1 MDNVVLEI
9 IDFGNCSSYDDFMAT
24 VDKITRVSSS
34 EVVAYMTNMKQF
46 HDGYVK
52 KLLAKY
58 RTRSSKDDLPEKN
71 IVDMLSENSA
81 WLFPLIICC
90 DEIVL
95 INGRRMSA
103 YSVLKHIGKHF
114 DDEYIRIFTKDI
126 DDYVACYIHILNIFY
141 SNGLGRNIDH
151 VLVHGRV
158 GRDQYCVS
166 GNHSSHLRT
175 DHSSSH
181 TLTDHS
187 SHSVTSRSIRFTH
200 ADDISCRCSLN
211 NDEEDDVSHD
221 PSHTFT
227 SSLGNDSPHT
237 SPDHSPRDSS
247 PDHDE
252 EYVNGVFI
260 GTNAE
265 ALCRIN
271 CKNMIS
277 LLPVAKITDVDD
289 ATGFKEMLLQKY
301 RPTMFLTTPSDDFIL
316 ATLAKS
322 SPLRIFEMDPNT
334 FFGGD
339 SVFVAKEDWIGRSKR
354 RVLDDTTKMIMD
366 MLVYEENFKH
376 MKAIADIKSGI
387 TLANPYSM
395 FSVMNVSRKMCKVTV
410 ALKDVLCLIKKSN
423 STNRDQCASDKARV
437 PYLASVDYNN
447 GITGFVEKH
456 DTVAS
461 PGNPVISIGL
471 FRTGKGHA
479 FVHCYNFAHASNVAL
494 FRMNSTTIN
503 PFNLAFAITAK
514 LTSEKLPDYI
524 SAKWLQTLSVD
535 VFVSEQ

>member
-1 MDNVVLEI
+1 MDNVVSEI
-9 IDFGNCSSYDDFMAT
+9 IDFGNCSSYDDFMVT
-24 VDKITRVSSS
+24 VDKIIRVSSP
-34 EVVAYMTNMKQF
+34 EVVAYMTNMKRF
-46 HDGYVK
+46 HGDHVK
-52 KLLAKY
+52 KLFAKSN
-58 RTRSSKDDLPEKN
+58 TQSSKDDLPEKN

-141 SNGLGRNIDH
+141 GNGLGRNVDH

-158 GRDQYCVS
+158 GHDQYCVTS
-166 GNHSSHLRT
+166 KDSSHII
-175 DHSSSH
+175 DEDDSSH
-181 TLTDHS
+181 AS
-187 SHSVTSRSIRFTH
+187 SHIF
-200 ADDISCRCSLN
+200 A
-211 NDEEDDVSHD
+211 
-221 PSHTFT
+221 
-227 SSLGNDSPHT
+227 NDSQ
-237 SPDHSPRDSS
+237 SDSS
-247 PDHDE
+247 HASSHILDGDDCLRRQPCKCIGDSPNDDE
-252 EYVNGVFI
+252 EYANGVFI

-265 ALCRIN
+265 SLCRIN

-277 LLPVAKITDVDD
+277 LLPVSKITDVDD
-289 ATGFKEMLLQKY
+289 ASGFKEMLLQKY

-322 SPLRIFEMDPNT
+322 SPLRMFEMPSNT

-354 RVLDDTTKMIMD
+354 LVLDDTTKMIMD

-376 MKAIADIKSGI
+376 MKAIADIKSCI
-387 TLANPYSM
+387 TFANPYSM

-410 ALKDVLCLIKKSN
+410 SLKDVLCLIKKSK
-423 STNRDQCASDKARV
+423 STNRDQCSSDKARV

-456 DTVAS
+456 DTIAS

-494 FRMNSTTIN
+494 FRMNVTTIN

-514 LTSEKLPDYI
+514 LTSEQLPDYL

>member
-1 MDNVVLEI
+1 MDNVVSEI
-9 IDFGNCSSYDDFMAT
+9 IDFGNCSSYDDFMVT
-24 VDKITRVSSS
+24 VDKIIRVSSP
-34 EVVAYMTNMKQF
+34 EVVAYMTNMKRF
-46 HDGYVK
+46 HGDHVK
-52 KLLAKY
+52 KLFAKSN
-58 RTRSSKDDLPEKN
+58 TQSSKDDLPEKN

-141 SNGLGRNIDH
+141 GNGLGRNIDH

-158 GRDQYCVS
+158 VHDQYCVTANDS
-166 GNHSSHLRT
+166 PHLFAN
-175 DHSSSH
+175 D
-181 TLTDHS
+181 
-187 SHSVTSRSIRFTH
+187 SHSDTSS
-200 ADDISCRCSLN
+200 DSPND
-211 NDEEDDVSHD
+211 DEEDDVSHHPHSD
-221 PSHTFT
+221 SPSDQ
-227 SSLGNDSPHT
+227 SYDSPHT
-237 SPDHSPRDSS
+237 LTDHFAPLKQHTVA
-247 PDHDE
+247 DHANDPPNDE
-252 EYVNGVFI
+252 EYANGVFI

-265 ALCRIN
+265 SLCRIN

-277 LLPVAKITDVDD
+277 LLPVAKITDMDD
-289 ATGFKEMLLQKY
+289 ASGFKEMLLQKY

-322 SPLRIFEMDPNT
+322 SPLRMFEMSPNT

-354 RVLDDTTKMIMD
+354 LVLDDTTKMIMD

-376 MKAIADIKSGI
+376 MKAIADIKSCI
-387 TLANPYSM
+387 TFANPYSM
-395 FSVMNVSRKMCKVTV
+395 FSVMNVSRKMYNVTV
-410 ALKDVLCLIKKSN
+410 SLKDVLCLIKKSK
-423 STNRDQCASDKARV
+423 STNRDQCSSDKARV

-456 DTVAS
+456 DTIAS

-494 FRMNSTTIN
+494 FRMNVTTIN

-514 LTSEKLPDYI
+514 LTSEQLPDYL

>member
-1 MDNVVLEI
+1 MDNVVREI
-9 IDFGNCSSYDDFMAT
+9 IDFGNCSSYDDFMVT
-24 VDKITRVSSS
+24 VDKITRVSSP
-34 EVVAYMTNMKQF
+34 EVVAYMANMKQF

-58 RTRSSKDDLPEKN
+58 RTQSSKDDLPEKN

-166 GNHSSHLRT
+166 GSDCLRRQPSHL
-175 DHSSSH
+175 
-181 TLTDHS
+181 LTDND
-187 SHSVTSRSIRFTH
+187 IRFAY
-200 ADDISCRCSLN
+200 ADDNSCRCSSHLLT
-211 NDEEDDVSHD
+211 DHDEDDCLRRQ
-221 PSHTFT
+221 PCKCM
-227 SSLGNDSPHT
+227 GDSPN
-237 SPDHSPRDSS
+237 D
-247 PDHDE
+247 DE

-289 ATGFKEMLLQKY
+289 ASGFKEMLLQKY
-301 RPTMFLTTPSDDFIL
+301 RPMMFLTTPSDDFIL

-322 SPLRIFEMDPNT
+322 SPLRMFEMNPNT

-387 TLANPYSM
+387 TFANPYSM
-395 FSVMNVSRKMCKVTV
+395 FSVMNVSRKMYKVTV

-423 STNRDQCASDKARV
+423 STNRDQCSSDKARV

-494 FRMNSTTIN
+494 FRMNITTIN

-514 LTSEKLPDYI
+514 LTSEQLPDYL